1 MANTPIIPNTRPFSP
16 MDWARF
22 PHACCRPARP
32 HLVRAPGPCGEP
44 GPLAWAAMLTVL
56 VVVALVVGVAGLVA
70 GFLALVTLGRLRRG
84 VGLLGRGAGGGRESF
99 LEASA
104 RHAEAAEQTRG
115 DFEVLRGEFA
125 GLTAQFAALG
135 AEFGTLRDGVRGE
148 LDRIRAASADLAR
161 TDLDQVIDAERV
173 ERVRHLDQVQ
183 VRIEADF
190 AAMRAELEQLHLALA
205 GETQA
210 ERARLAA
217 DNSATRDQLRGAIEK
232 VEKVISTALRRIA
245 LVRYDAF
252 DDLGGRLSFS
262 LAVLDS
268 RGDGVTLTSLA
279 GREETR
285 IYAKP
290 ISAGVGA
297 TDLSPEERQAVK
309 AALAG

>member
-1 MANTPIIPNTRPFSP
+1 
-16 MDWARF
+16 
-22 PHACCRPARP
+22 
-32 HLVRAPGPCGEP
+32 
-44 GPLAWAAMLTVL
+44 MLTVL
-56 VVVALVVGVAGLVA
+56 VVVALVLGLAGLVA

-84 VGLLGRGAGGGRESF
+84 VGLLGRGTSGGRESF

-104 RHAEAAEQTRG
+104 RHADAAERTRADFEFLRG
-115 DFEVLRGEFA
+115 DFEVLRGEFT
-125 GLTAQFAALG
+125 GLSAQFTALV
-135 AEFGTLRDGVRGE
+135 AEFGALRNGVQAE
-148 LDRIRAASADLAR
+148 LDRIRASSADLAR
-161 TDLDQVIDAERV
+161 TDLDQIIEAERV
-173 ERVRHLDQVQ
+173 ARARHLDQVQ
-183 VRIEADF
+183 GQTESDF
-190 AAMRAELEQLHLALA
+190 VALRAELEQLHLALA

-232 VEKVISTALRRIA
+232 VEKVVSTALRRIA

-252 DDLGGRLSFS
+252 DAFNTSGGRLSFS

-290 ISAGVGA
+290 IRAGVGA
-297 TDLSPEERQAVK
+297 TDLSPEERQAVD
-309 AALAG
+309 AAMHG

>member
-1 MANTPIIPNTRPFSP
+1 
-16 MDWARF
+16 
-22 PHACCRPARP
+22 
-32 HLVRAPGPCGEP
+32 
-44 GPLAWAAMLTVL
+44 MLTVL
-56 VVVALVVGVAGLVA
+56 VVVALVVGLAGLVA

-84 VGLLGRGAGGGRESF
+84 VGLLGRGASGGRESF

-115 DFEVLRGEFA
+115 EFEVLRGEFA
-125 GLTAQFAALG
+125 AIHGQFAALG
-135 AEFGTLRDGVRGE
+135 ADFGALRQDVLAE
-148 LDRIRAASADLAR
+148 LDRIRTASAELAR
-161 TDLDQVIDAERV
+161 TDLGQVIEAERV
-173 ERVRHLDQVQ
+173 ERAHHLDQVQ
-183 VRIEADF
+183 AQTASGFVALRT
-190 AAMRAELEQLHLALA
+190 ELDELHRALA
-205 GETQA
+205 DETRS

-232 VEKVISTALRRIA
+232 VEKVISSALRRVA

-262 LAVLDS
+262 LAVLDA

-290 ISAGVGA
+290 VRAGVGA
-297 TDLSPEERQAVK
+297 AELSPEERQAVA
-309 AALAG
+309 AALAR